1 VTVLSNL
8 TAAGEFKY
16 APNKENF
23 FKPFR
28 IRRFMS
34 KSRLYAFSLSL
45 LLVIAVTLV
54 SSSFTLPTYA
64 QTPSSSPNSM
74 KKTTSGGALDV
85 VLQPSPEPIG
95 HTGPTSFKVTFL
107 QKGTDKVQPHIDY
120 DFTIAN
126 NGKQV
131 FQASQLAGQPGQ
143 PLHTA
148 EGAVTIPYKF
158 QVPGDY
164 SIKISL
170 YGILFNPIKPESA
183 DFSVKVS

>member
-1 VTVLSNL
+1 VLPNL
-8 TAAGEFKY
+8 TAASEFEY

-23 FKPFR
+23 FKPYR

-54 SSSFTLPTYA
+54 FSSFTLPTYA
-64 QTPSSSPNSM
+64 QTPSSSPNSSM

-95 HTGPTSFKVTFL
+95 HTGPTSFKVSFL

-164 SIKISL
+164 SINISL